1 MADPTPLSRHEHPD
15 DGFELLLR
23 QRLGQLA
30 DHAPTTVHSLDE
42 IRVLHHSWP
51 RRRDRR
57 HRRAAGIGATIAAL
71 AGAIGFTTIALSGA
85 GSAGAASPED
95 AVREF
100 ITATA
105 DEDILGM
112 IDLIDPVE
120 APAVRTAI
128 DEGRAEAVGANLI
141 DEGFSL
147 DGLDGLDLS
156 FSDLDLV
163 TESLGDGL
171 AVVTAAAGS
180 ASWTFD
186 PALFPLGQQLQE
198 AFAGDL
204 VLTTRT
210 ARLDE
215 LVSPS
220 MLATVERDGRW
231 FVSVSFTLAEY
242 ARQAADLALPATT
255 LTAVGADTPEAAADE
270 FFANLIALDLPGAFA
285 TAAPGEGDALLR
297 YGPLLFS
304 ESADA
309 IADYRAS
316 GFDLQLSGSGYS
328 VAGEGAR
335 RTLSAETFT
344 ISGTVP
350 EPAVYG
356 FYDPMLP
363 TVVFSYD
370 GSSVSV
376 IEAGVPFPATTEGL
390 EFDTAFDFPEG
401 EWNQTSVDA
410 AGNVM
415 PLPALPASDGPDD
428 ITIRRSDGCTTW
440 SGVGA
445 QALFG
450 PGRMVVGS
458 GGSVSSTEIPP
469 SGDVDV
475 SGSTAVEVDASTDQ
489 AGDDVAVGQA
499 AEVPGFEQLDDR
511 TWRSC
516 TPDVGAF
523 GLLTLVGT
531 AGLTALPSIE
541 VVEIDGLWYVSPIG
555 TLADVVLD
563 LISSVRASG
572 SLLDSQVAWFVLGT
586 DGASLEAMLVGAPV
600 DQLTVEC
607 QALVE
612 SDATTVTGLRQ
623 GDLDL
628 GTVRACVAGPVY
640 QDGYSSFDDST
651 TFLPAAPAIAP
662 DTAAGGAPASTN
674 PP

>member
-23 QRLGQLA
+23 QRLVQLA

-42 IRVLHHSWP
+42 IRVLHHSRP
-51 RRRDRR
+51 RRLDRR
-57 HRRAAGIGATIAAL
+57 HRRTAGIGATIAAL

-85 GSAGAASPED
+85 GNAGAATPED

-112 IDLIDPVE
+112 IDLIDPAE
-120 APAVRTAI
+120 APAMRTAV

-171 AVVTAAAGS
+171 AVVTAVAGS

-270 FFANLIALDLPGAFA
+270 FFANLVALDLPGAFA

-297 YGPLLFS
+297 YGPLLIS

-316 GFDLQLSGSGYS
+316 GFDLQLSDAGYS

-350 EPAVYG
+350 EPAVHG
-356 FYDPMLP
+356 FYDPTLP
-363 TVVFSYD
+363 TVVFAYD

-376 IEAGVPFPATTEGL
+376 IDAGVPFPTTTEGL
-390 EFDTAFDFPEG
+390 EFDTTFDFPEG

-445 QALFG
+445 QSMFD
-450 PGRMVVGS
+450 PERMVGGS
-458 GGSVSSTEIPP
+458 GANVSSTEASP
-469 SGDVDV
+469 SGAVDV
-475 SGSTAVEVDASTDQ
+475 SGSIAVEEDSSADQ
-489 AGDDVAVGQA
+489 AGDDIAVGQA
-499 AEVPGFEQLDDR
+499 VEVPGFEKLDDR

-516 TPDVGAF
+516 APDAGAF

-586 DGASLEAMLVGAPV
+586 DGASLEAMLVGARV
-600 DQLTVEC
+600 GQLTVEC

-628 GTVRACVAGPVY
+628 GTVRACVAGTVY
-640 QDGYSSFDDST
+640 QDGYSSFDDGT
-651 TFLPAAPAIAP
+651 TFLPVEPATAP
-662 DTAAGGAPASTN
+662 DTAAGGVPASTN